1 MIEYRPES
9 PEDHAAIEALLDL
22 TFGSDRQRKKSY
34 RFRKT
39 VPALA
44 ALCWVAHDTAQDG
57 AHDTAHH
64 GHGEGRLVG
73 TIRYW
78 PIRVGPEG
86 VPSVLLGPLGVA
98 PERRGEGIGV
108 TLVMR
113 TMELARQAGIRTILL
128 VGDPGYYAR
137 FGFEPA
143 APHGYRMPGEDPK
156 RLQIEPL
163 VPSALSEDAGLL
175 RPATRATI
183 LALDAEHPTWRW
195 VDRAVA

>member
-1 MIEYRPES
+1 MIVYRPEA
-9 PEDHAAIEALLDL
+9 PHDNAAIETLLDL
-22 TFGSDRQRKKSY
+22 TFGSERHLKKSY
-34 RFRKT
+34 RFRKN
-39 VPALA
+39 VPPLS
-44 ALCWVAHDTAQDG
+44 ALCWVAHDTAHNG
-57 AHDTAHH
+57 A
-64 GHGEGRLVG
+64 RLVG

-78 PIRVGPEG
+78 PIRVGPAG
-86 VPSVLLGPLGVA
+86 VPSLLLGPLGVA

-113 TMELARQAGIRTILL
+113 TMELARQAGVRTILL
-128 VGDPGYYAR
+128 VGDLGYYAR

-163 VPSALSEDAGLL
+163 VPSALHEDAGLL

-183 LALDAEHPTWRW
+183 VALDAEHPTWSW
-195 VDRAVA
+195 IERAVG

>member
-1 MIEYRPES
+1 MIDYRPEA
-9 PEDHAAIEALLDL
+9 PDDHAAIEALLDL
-22 TFGSDRQRKKSY
+22 TFGSDRQLKKSY
-34 RFRKT
+34 RFRKK
-39 VPALA
+39 VPPLG

-57 AHDTAHH
+57 

-86 VPSVLLGPLGVA
+86 VPSLLLGPLGVA

-113 TMELARQAGIRTILL
+113 TMELARQAGVRTILL
-128 VGDPGYYAR
+128 VGDLGYYAR

-163 VPSALSEDAGLL
+163 VPSALSEDAGVI

-183 LALDAEHPTWRW
+183 VALDAEHPTWRW
-195 VDRAVA
+195 VDRAVG

>member
-1 MIEYRPES
+1 MIDYRPEA
-9 PEDHAAIEALLDL
+9 PDDRAAIEALLDL
-22 TFGSDRQRKKSY
+22 TFGAERQLKKSY
-34 RFRKT
+34 RFRRK
-39 VPALA
+39 VPPLG

-57 AHDTAHH
+57 AHRGAL
-64 GHGEGRLVG
+64 GEGRLVG

-78 PIRVGPEG
+78 PIRVGPAG
-86 VPSVLLGPLGVA
+86 VPSLLLGPLGVA

-113 TMELARQAGIRTILL
+113 TMELARQAGVRTILL
-128 VGDPGYYAR
+128 VGDLGYYAR

-143 APHGYRMPGEDPK
+143 APHGYRMPGEDPG

-163 VPSALSEDAGLL
+163 VPSALSEDAGLI

-183 LALDAEHPTWRW
+183 EALDAEHPTWRW